1 MDQQN
6 FLASEYAPA
15 RPEDAAFHII
25 PAPLERS
32 VSYGGGA
39 ARGPAALL
47 DASRQLEAWESGLA
61 PGESGFYTAPPV
73 DCAGPVE
80 GVLARIEAATRR
92 ALDCKAVPVLLGGE
106 HTVSLGAL
114 RALAR
119 QAREK
124 KEPFG
129 IVQFDAHADLR
140 PEYEGDPYSHACVM
154 HRAVADL
161 GLPLVQFAVRDMSRE
176 EAEVRKRY
184 NVTH

>member
-6 FLASEYAPA
+6 FLASEYAPT

-39 ARGPAALL
+39 AQGPAALL

-80 GVLARIEAATRR
+80 GVLARIESATRR

-119 QAREK
+119 QARERTNLSASSSLTRMRTCGLNMRAI
-124 KEPFG
+124 PFPTPASCTG
-129 IVQFDAHADLR
+129 
-140 PEYEGDPYSHACVM
+140 PWPTWAC
-154 HRAVADL
+154 RWCS
-161 GLPLVQFAVRDMSRE
+161 SRC
-176 EAEVRKRY
+176 A
-184 NVTH
+184 T